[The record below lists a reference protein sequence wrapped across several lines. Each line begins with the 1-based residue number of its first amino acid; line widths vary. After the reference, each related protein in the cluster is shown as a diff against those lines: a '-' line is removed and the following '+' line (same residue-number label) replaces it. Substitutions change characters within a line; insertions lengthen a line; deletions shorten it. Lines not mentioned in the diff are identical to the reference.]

1 MYSSFNCEKELP
13 TALTSRNTC
22 QMYNK
27 SPPIRKKSRKK
38 IRKETV
44 GRIAT
49 IFLVFEH
56 SDNVTKKS
64 IEELPDAN
72 KTYHRTD
79 HFIKKRLIRCK
90 FYSVSNIHNK
100 LRGEASLYGTD
111 R

>member
-13 TALTSRNTC
+13 TALPSRNTC

-56 SDNVTKKS
+56 SDNVTKKKYRG
-64 IEELPDAN
+64 IA
-72 KTYHRTD
+72 
-79 HFIKKRLIRCK
+79 RCK
-90 FYSVSNIHNK
+90 QNLPQNRSFH
-100 LRGEASLYGTD
+100 
-111 R
+111 